1 MLVSGSILP
10 PVAPCFEFKC
20 SLNILVRGKVQYRPQ
35 RIEIQRQNPSYVQ
48 LTHVQR
54 TPKIGDLGLMALI

>member
-10 PVAPCFEFKC
+10 PVAPCFEFNC